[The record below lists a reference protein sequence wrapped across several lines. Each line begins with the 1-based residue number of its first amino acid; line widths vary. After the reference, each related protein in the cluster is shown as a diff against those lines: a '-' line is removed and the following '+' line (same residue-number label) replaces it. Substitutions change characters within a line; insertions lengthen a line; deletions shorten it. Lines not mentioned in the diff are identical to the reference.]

1 MSRHKRNFHCFNAVG
16 GEGSHKSSHPLDHHT
31 TWLPKIPQRGMAAYH
46 ELEQECCLCP
56 ACRPAHT
63 LDDVENQLLPFYH
76 AHPPYYHHHHPH
88 QYVLSGPSRHE
99 ETHSANDCHLHH
111 QRYNK
116 KIVLVKNSDPSFR
129 KTVILHRR
137 GLRSFD
143 LFLEE
148 VSELMQYHIRKLYT
162 QEGCKIDSVQSLLQC
177 PGVLVC
183 VGREPFH
190 PLVME
195 DFEKTSSCKLPKL
208 SGKSCPAERTDGNES
223 KRNNLCLFTEQY
235 LDPICVKL
243 KVEELFSVPDIFSF
257 YYLLDSMSSKASD
270 SLTFGK

>member
-1 MSRHKRNFHCFNAVG
+1 GAFLTANTISWGHFAQSSTSRYAKMSRRKCNFHCFNAVG

-31 TWLPKIPQRGMAAYH
+31 TRLPKISQHGMGDYH
-46 ELEQECCLCP
+46 ELDQECCLCS
-56 ACRPAHT
+56 ACRHAHT

-76 AHPPYYHHHHPH
+76 AHPPYYHHLPH

-99 ETHSANDCHLHH
+99 ETHSAYDCHLHH
-111 QRYNK
+111 QNNK

-129 KTVILHRR
+129 KTIILHRR
-137 GLRSFD
+137 GLRSFG

-183 VGREPFH
+183 VGREPSH

-208 SGKSCPAERTDGNES
+208 SGKSCPTERTDRNES
-223 KRNNLCLFTEQY
+223 K
-235 LDPICVKL
+235 
-243 KVEELFSVPDIFSF
+243 
-257 YYLLDSMSSKASD
+257 
-270 SLTFGK
+270 